1 MKRLYL
7 IAACIFILKMANSQ
21 SISPLQTAEY
31 CPNVEYTFTATITK
45 PYSSM
50 IGVGSCYVTQLPTS
64 PVGNIFT
71 FKGKFGDANQKQTF
85 QVTHTD
91 GTQAN
96 FDFKKIKSLFYGTCS
111 PISVPA
117 IVTAVPCQIVNIPI
131 SFSAVQ
137 WITQFEPLS
146 TACFGT
152 IATYEYQLPNGWSI
166 GADVSTGNNWIV
178 GGNNATIISDLST
191 GDGMT
196 IKIRPSNNC
205 GTGLS
210 NGQTPIQIL
219 ISRPK
224 PPLTFTG
231 GYAVCTSQN
240 FQANNAPSWVSN
252 YTWLVTP
259 STVFGNTNP
268 TSNPTTVT
276 KLANGE
282 GDIQLTISSSS
293 CPASFVYN
301 TQEITG
307 KPKLVSG
314 APEVFGNTPP
324 MMIYYG
330 PGDEN
335 EVCQYQGT
343 TFDLTYTTNTTVN
356 WSAVSHQGGPWP
368 SWTELSEGDIYVEFF
383 NPTQNTLVLQMDAS
397 NTCGITSYQF
407 GFKAIDCALRM
418 ASTVN
423 YFKVSPNPAYNIIN
437 IIPIEPGVEKPAR
450 KLITAIIITNFT
462 NNIVSSKKFENDPMA
477 QISTAGLKPGI
488 YYVTIEC
495 GKYKEVQKIIK
506 Q

>member
-7 IAACIFILKMANSQ
+7 IAACILLLKMANSQ
-21 SISPLQTAEY
+21 TILPLQSAEY

-45 PYSSM
+45 PYKNM
-50 IGVGSCYVTQLPTS
+50 IGEGSCFVTQLPQS
-64 PVGNIFT
+64 PVGTTFT

-85 QVTHTD
+85 LVYHPDNTSTPFEF
-91 GTQAN
+91 T
-96 FDFKKIKSLFYGTCS
+96 KIKSLFHGTCS
-111 PISVPA
+111 PIPVPA
-117 IVTAVPCQIVNIPI
+117 TVTALPCQTVSIPI

-137 WITQFEPLS
+137 WFTIFEPSS

-152 IATYEYQLPNGWSI
+152 ITTYEYLLPSGWVLNGTT
-166 GADVSTGNNWIV
+166 STGSNWIT
-178 GGNNATIISDLST
+178 GTNNITVTSDLST
-191 GDGMT
+191 SGQIQVRAVNPCGASLVKGQIST
-196 IKIRPSNNC
+196 IAIN
-205 GTGLS
+205 
-210 NGQTPIQIL
+210 
-219 ISRPK
+219 RPK

-240 FQANNAPSWVSN
+240 FQANNVPSWVSN

-259 STVFGNTNP
+259 STIFGNTNP

-276 KLANGE
+276 KLANGD
-282 GDIQLTISSSS
+282 GDIQLTISSAS
-293 CPASFVYN
+293 CPATFVYN

-314 APEVFGNTPP
+314 APEVSGNTPP
-324 MMIYYG
+324 MMIYYA

-343 TFDLTYTTNTTVN
+343 TFDLNYTINTTVN

-397 NTCGITSYQF
+397 NTCGTTSYQF

-423 YFKVSPNPAYNIIN
+423 YFKVSPNPAYNI
-437 IIPIEPGVEKPAR
+437 
-450 KLITAIIITNFT
+450 
-462 NNIVSSKKFENDPMA
+462 
-477 QISTAGLKPGI
+477 
-488 YYVTIEC
+488 
-495 GKYKEVQKIIK
+495 
-506 Q
+506 